1 MLFVV
6 NRDFELRVS
15 CFESK
20 LVSEL
25 VDVKSRPKV
34 QKFKN
39 VVSFVLF
46 VVKKWSKVENFYSL
60 TYKIEFVIIV
70 V

>member
-25 VDVKSRPKV
+25 VDVKSRPEV